1 MYTDQKFIISRIT
14 SATFVVAE
22 IGGKTRMLPS
32 CDSLMIAQFIDC
44 GKAEDKMSATI
55 SNYYSKN
62 NSVCAS
68 GLRAGFHRNVA
79 LFVYALERR
88 CGLDSQICLL
98 LLRRQYHACAI
109 MSL

>member
-1 MYTDQKFIISRIT
+1 MYSDQKFIISRIT

-22 IGGKTRMLPS
+22 IGGKMGTFPS

-44 GKAEDKMSATI
+44 GKAEDKMSAII
-55 SNYYSKN
+55 SNYYIKN

-68 GLRAGFHRNVA
+68 GLRTGFHRNVT
-79 LFVYALERR
+79 FVYALERR